1 MALGAAS
8 GRLSMLMK
16 ILTSVLVYRSL
27 TRGKGRIA
35 ALIGARMGSAGG
47 LRGLLAGGAGGAF
60 LAPILQH
67 MLDSIQRGGAMTP
80 ERLEEALGDA
90 RLLWLMKQT
99 GMTRNELLAGLTAAA
114 RDQAR
119 ASRG

>member
-1 MALGAAS
+1 MERRW
-8 GRLSMLMK
+8 RL
-16 ILTSVLVYRSL
+16 LVSL
-27 TRGKGRIA
+27 A
-35 ALIGARMGSAGG
+35 ALVIV
-47 LRGLLAGGAGGAF
+47 LAGMKAAGAF

-80 ERLEEALGDA
+80 ERLEEALGEQ

-119 ASRG
+119 ASRR